1 MVALRNRGA
10 RAAAGALL
18 RALLC
23 ALLCALPA
31 CAQWDMEGRAQVVG
45 LSDMK
50 AMKALRLLGRDMAPF
65 VAAVEAAGASGAPRA
80 GQPWCNLTSYGH
92 GKSRLQLCAP
102 TPPAQQCRPAPPSA
116 CASCNHRQRA
126 QRPSAQHG
134 RVPATRFVES
144 RQWRAHA
151 LLVSCQCPARRARV
165 ASPLGSII
173 QETQCVCFD
182 FPVPATSPMHPHAR
196 TPPAVPAGY
205 DGPGASAAKPPQ
217 PRPTPGLRSRR
228 ARGGAAGRARV
239 VAGGDARARA
249 GATWR
254 RTRQR
259 RASRTGRP
267 ARRCRWASGAAL
279 ARRPTWRAGMAAAL
293 GLWTRWCG
301 GGRRSRRRRAW
312 TSCSCPSCRPRRAST
327 TGGAWCGHSPV
338 RRHLPAGGCPVAAWA
353 ALLLRQRSPAHWAA
367 PCAGA
372 PSLSNRVQADYGGD
386 GLR

>member
-80 GQPWCNLTSYGH
+80 GLPWCNLTSYGH

-102 TPPAQQCRPAPPSA
+102 TRPAQQCRPAPPSA
-116 CASCNHRQRA
+116 CACCNHRQRA

-151 LLVSCQCPARRARV
+151 FLVSCQCPARRARA

-182 FPVPATSPMHPHAR
+182 FLCR
-196 TPPAVPAGY
+196 PPALCTRTLAHLRPCLPAMMAR
-205 DGPGASAAKPPQ
+205 GASAAKPPQ
-217 PRPTPGLRSRR
+217 PRPTPGLHSRR

-301 GGRRSRRRRAW
+301 GGRRSRRRAAW

-353 ALLLRQRSPAHWAA
+353 APASAPAESCALGSALRQRAQPVE
-367 PCAGA
+367 PRTG
-372 PSLSNRVQADYGGD
+372 
-386 GLR
+386 